1 MNTSLL
7 DEIYLNTEQY
17 QKQFSKKERKTKAQ
31 FFTSKSTAIQMVDYL
46 NCNYM
51 EVTILEPGAGNGAL
65 TAALIIKLISNGC
78 KRIKCILVE
87 NDSAVLSLLTQNI
100 QLIKNY
106 AKKNNVAISIKLET
120 DNYILND
127 SIEKVDIVIMNP
139 PYKKI
144 RKDSAESQKMVKYV
158 HGQPNLYSLFM
169 IKSLNLL
176 NENGEFVF
184 IVPRSWTSGDYYKI
198 ARDYILETTDIQNIC
213 IFNERDN
220 SFSSEEVL
228 QETMIFSGKKN
239 TKQSSNITIIVSDD
253 DSFTNIRKYKINNKH
268 VKSIGIN
275 NYLLIPSNETEIS
288 VLKKFSQTKKSFK
301 DMGFEFKTG
310 PVVEF
315 RNKDFISINKI
326 NNSVPMFRTANI
338 VQGRIIF
345 PVLNNKAQY
354 ILLKANN
361 LLIQNTD
368 TIFVR
373 RLSSKEE
380 RRRLQC
386 CIYNKIEGTDYIS
399 LENHVNYLTKTD
411 KTSLTKSEINYIFK
425 LLMSDEYDAYFR
437 LLNGNTQVNAK
448 ELNALPYIELEQV
461 NEKKCD

>member
-1 MNTSLL
+1 MDNLLL

-17 QKQFSKKERKTKAQ
+17 QKQFTKKERKIKAQ
-31 FFTSKSTAIQMVDYL
+31 FFTSKSTAFQMVEFL
-46 NCNYM
+46 NCNYS

-65 TAALIIKLISNGC
+65 TAALIVKLISKGC
-78 KRIKCILVE
+78 KNIECILVE

-100 QLIKNY
+100 QLMKSY
-106 AKKNNVAISIKLET
+106 ARKNNVTLHVKLES
-120 DNYILND
+120 DNYILKDLLN
-127 SIEKVDIVIMNP
+127 KVDIIIMNP

-144 RKDSAESQKMVKYV
+144 RKDSPESQKMVEYV

-169 IKSLNLL
+169 IKSLTLL
-176 NENGEFVF
+176 KENGEFVF

-198 ARDYILETTDIQNIC
+198 SRDYILKTVDIQNIC
-213 IFNERDN
+213 IFNKRDN

-239 TKQSSNITIIVSDD
+239 MKQSSNINIIVSDD
-253 DSFTNIRKYKINNKH
+253 DSFTDIKKYKINHKI

-275 NYLLIPSNETEIS
+275 NYLLIPSNEIEIA
-288 VLKKFSQTKKSFK
+288 VLKKFSQANKSFK

-315 RNKDFISINKI
+315 RNKNSISIEKI
-326 NNSVPMFRTANI
+326 KNSVPMFRTANI
-338 VQGRIIF
+338 VQGKLLF
-345 PVLNNKAQY
+345 PILNNKAQY
-354 ILLKANN
+354 ILLKANK
-361 LLIQNTD
+361 LLIKNSN

-380 RRRLQC
+380 KRRLQC
-386 CIYNKIEGTDYIS
+386 CVYNAIEDIDYIS
-399 LENHVNYLTKTD
+399 IENHVNYLTKVD
-411 KTSLTKSEINYIFK
+411 KSNLTKDEINYIFK

-437 LLNGNTQVNAK
+437 LMNGNTQVNAK
-448 ELNALPYIELEQV
+448 ELNALPYIELE
-461 NEKKCD
+461 